1 MAETNLAFSK
11 IVATP
16 TPTAWSQAY
25 SAGRLFAALSLQTD
39 IIPQTGEEHLNA
51 HGKDL
56 ISTLESEFFTIESK
70 DLESIKQAIITTITR
85 VKPEIKISFIVC
97 YLNDNVLYLFA
108 LGGAKAVLKRG
119 NKIGTVLQGEENTE
133 VKSASGYVQE
143 GDIIVLETK
152 PFQRIIS
159 SSTLASSLE
168 SDNPEEIA
176 ETLAPHVH
184 DKAEGGASSVILIY
198 KKGELQDIPSVSL
211 ESSSNG
217 ESSVENVEGKSEE
230 DISTEKV
237 IPVEDLNEEK
247 ITSEKETDPQEKPVE
262 PNPIEPLSYEKT
274 ELPSESSV
282 SSPFLSDQMP
292 RKKRMSVNLSL
303 GFLKKLPVRIPG
315 GLSHSRKIIL
325 TIAVI
330 LIVLIVTVSIL
341 ALSNKQSI
349 SNKEL
354 FTQIFSEAKTKYDEG
369 QNLKDLNAP
378 LAQESLKEAKRILD
392 QNISKFKEGSEEK
405 KQILALLDQVN
416 KEVSNVSNGESV
428 EAKEVDKESS
438 DLLSYEI
445 NNANVNYFVQN
456 EDKVFF
462 LDGSGISEINKKSD
476 KKTEVIKKSWEEDGG
491 IGLFGSNVY
500 VLDKKDGILKFVPSE
515 STYSKNNYFSGDSP
529 DLSSSSAMAI
539 DGSIYILYKSGD
551 IEKYTKAKK
560 ETFSVSGLEKPLSTP
575 TKIFTN
581 EDIDNV
587 YILDDGNGRV
597 VVIDKTGKFVKAYSA
612 GVLKGA
618 RDLDVDE
625 KNKKIFIL
633 SSGKVYQI
641 DIK

>member
-56 ISTLESEFFTIESK
+56 ISTLESEFFTLEKK
-70 DLESIKQAIITTITR
+70 DLESIKQALGTTVEKVREGITLSI
-85 VKPEIKISFIVC
+85 KPEIKISFIVC

-378 LAQESLKEAKRILD
+378 LAQESLKEAKTYL
-392 QNISKFKEGSEEK
+392 NLK
-405 KQILALLDQVN
+405 KGP
-416 KEVSNVSNGESV
+416 K
-428 EAKEVDKESS
+428 
-438 DLLSYEI
+438 
-445 NNANVNYFVQN
+445 
-456 EDKVFF
+456 
-462 LDGSGISEINKKSD
+462 
-476 KKTEVIKKSWEEDGG
+476 
-491 IGLFGSNVY
+491 
-500 VLDKKDGILKFVPSE
+500 
-515 STYSKNNYFSGDSP
+515 
-529 DLSSSSAMAI
+529 
-539 DGSIYILYKSGD
+539 
-551 IEKYTKAKK
+551 
-560 ETFSVSGLEKPLSTP
+560 
-575 TKIFTN
+575 
-581 EDIDNV
+581 
-587 YILDDGNGRV
+587 R
-597 VVIDKTGKFVKAYSA
+597 
-612 GVLKGA
+612 
-618 RDLDVDE
+618 
-625 KNKKIFIL
+625 KNK
-633 SSGKVYQI
+633 S
-641 DIK
+641 

>member
-1 MAETNLAFSK
+1 MIRRDMAETNLAFSK

-39 IIPQTGEEHLNA
+39 IIPQTSDEHLNS

-56 ISTLESEFFTIESK
+56 ISTLESEFFTIENK
-70 DLESIKQAIITTITR
+70 DLDSIKQAITNTIAR
-85 VKPEIKISFIVC
+85 VKPEINISFIVC

-108 LGGAKAVLKRG
+108 VGGAKAVLKRG
-119 NKIGTVLQGEENTE
+119 SKIGTVLQGEENTE

-152 PFQRIIS
+152 PFQRIIP

-198 KKGELQDIPSVSL
+198 KKGGLQDIPSATL
-211 ESSSNG
+211 EPLEDIKTASESAEETEG
-217 ESSVENVEGKSEE
+217 ESAEYKAGDEEAVPVEDSSVE
-230 DISTEKV
+230 KV
-237 IPVEDLNEEK
+237 IE
-247 ITSEKETDPQEKPVE
+247 TSPIVQDIDE
-262 PNPIEPLSYEKT
+262 P
-274 ELPSESSV
+274 
-282 SSPFLSDQMP
+282 SPFLTDQMP
-292 RKKRMSVNLSL
+292 RKRQMSINLGL

-315 GLSHSRKIIL
+315 ELSHSRKIIL

-330 LIVLIVTVSIL
+330 LTVLILGTSIL
-341 ALSNKQSI
+341 ALKNKQSN
-349 SNKEL
+349 SNKAL
-354 FTQIFSEAKTKYDEG
+354 FSSVYEKAKTKYDEG
-369 QNLKDLNAP
+369 QNLKDLNSS
-378 LAQESLKEAKRILD
+378 LAQESLREAKKILD
-392 QNISKFKEGSEEK
+392 QNISTFKEGSEEK

-416 KEVSNVSNGESV
+416 KEVSNVSNGERV
-428 EAKEVDKESS
+428 PAKEVDRESS

-445 NNANVNYFVQN
+445 NNSNANYFVQS
-456 EDKVFF
+456 EETVFF
-462 LDGSGISEINKKSD
+462 LDGSGVSEINKKTD
-476 KKTEVIKKSWEEDGG
+476 KKTQVIKKSWDEDGG
-491 IGLFGSNVY
+491 IGLFGSNIY
-500 VLDKKDGILKFVPSE
+500 ILDKKKGILKFVPSD
-515 STYSKNNYFSGDSP
+515 STYSENNYFPGDSP
-529 DLSSSSAMAI
+529 DLSSSAGMAI

-551 IEKYTKAKK
+551 IEKYTKSKK

-581 EDIDNV
+581 EDIDNI
-587 YILDDGNGRV
+587 YILDDGNSRV

-618 RDLDVDE
+618 KDIDVDE
-625 KNKKIFIL
+625 KNKKIFVL
-633 SSGKVYQI
+633 SSDKVYQI

>member
-39 IIPQTGEEHLNA
+39 IIPEAGDEHLNA

-56 ISTLESEFFTIESK
+56 ISTLESEFFTIENK
-70 DLESIKQAIITTITR
+70 DLDSIKQAITNTITR

-108 LGGAKAVLKRG
+108 VGGAKAVLKRG
-119 NKIGTVLQGEENTE
+119 SKIGTVLQGEENTE

-159 SSTLASSLE
+159 PSTLASSLE
-168 SDNPEEIA
+168 SDSPEEIA

-198 KKGELQDIPSVSL
+198 KRGELQDIPRVPL
-211 ESSSNG
+211 EPLANG
-217 ESSVENVEGKSEE
+217 KIADGSAPETKEESEE
-230 DISTEKV
+230 HKVPDVVEEISETSPAVQDI
-237 IPVEDLNEEK
+237 D
-247 ITSEKETDPQEKPVE
+247 E
-262 PNPIEPLSYEKT
+262 P
-274 ELPSESSV
+274 
-282 SSPFLSDQMP
+282 SPFLTDQIP
-292 RKKRMSVNLSL
+292 RKKRMSINFSL

-325 TIAVI
+325 TVAII
-330 LIVLIVTVSIL
+330 LAVLIVGTSVL
-341 ALSNKQSI
+341 ALRNKESNSNKA
-349 SNKEL
+349 L
-354 FTQIFSEAKTKYDEG
+354 FTSVYEKAKTKYDEG
-369 QNLKDLNAP
+369 QNLKDLNAS
-378 LAQESLKEAKRILD
+378 LAQESLKEAKKILD

-405 KQILALLDQVN
+405 KQILALLNQIN

-428 EAKEVDKESS
+428 PAKEVDRESS

-445 NNANVNYFVQN
+445 NNANANYFVQN
-456 EDKVFF
+456 EEKVFF
-462 LDGSGISEINKKSD
+462 LDGSGVSEINKKSD
-476 KKTEVIKKSWEEDGG
+476 KKTQAIKKSWDEDGG

-500 VLDKKDGILKFVPSE
+500 VLDKKDGILKFIPSE
-515 STYSKNNYFSGDSP
+515 STYSENNYFSGDSP
-529 DLSSSSAMAI
+529 DLSSSAGMAI

-560 ETFSVSGLEKPLSTP
+560 ETFSVSGLEKPLSSP

-587 YILDDGNGRV
+587 YILDDGNSRV

-612 GVLKGA
+612 GILKGA
-618 RDLDVDE
+618 KDLDIDE
-625 KNKKIFIL
+625 KNKKIFVL
-633 SSGKVYQI
+633 SSDKVYQI

>member
-16 TPTAWSQAY
+16 TLTAWSQAY

-39 IIPQTGEEHLNA
+39 IIPQTGEEHLNS

-70 DLESIKQAIITTITR
+70 DLESIKQAITTTITR

-108 LGGAKAVLKRG
+108 VGGAKAVLKRG
-119 NKIGTVLQGEENTE
+119 NKIGTVLQGEEDTE

-159 SSTLASSLE
+159 PSTLASSLE
-168 SDNPEEIA
+168 SDSPEEIA

-198 KKGELQDIPSVSL
+198 KKGELQDIPKVPL
-211 ESSSNG
+211 ESLVNG
-217 ESSVENVEGKSEE
+217 ETADESTPETKDVNEE
-230 DISTEKV
+230 VKAPDNEV
-237 IPVEDLNEEK
+237 IPVEDLGVEK
-247 ITSEKETDPQEKPVE
+247 INETSSLAQSIDE
-262 PNPIEPLSYEKT
+262 P
-274 ELPSESSV
+274 
-282 SSPFLSDQMP
+282 SPFLTDQMP

-303 GFLKKLPVRIPG
+303 GFFKKLPVRIPG

-341 ALSNKQSI
+341 ALNNKQSS

-354 FTQIFSEAKTKYDEG
+354 FASVYGEAKTKYDEG

-378 LAQESLKEAKRILD
+378 LAQESLKEAKRILS

-416 KEVSNVSNGESV
+416 KEVSSVSNGESV

-445 NNANVNYFVQN
+445 NNANANYFVQN

-462 LDGSGISEINKKSD
+462 LDGSGVSEINKKSD

-500 VLDKKDGILKFVPSE
+500 VLDKKDGIFKFIPSE

-529 DLSSSSAMAI
+529 DLSSSAGMAI

-587 YILDDGNGRV
+587 YILDGGNSRV

-618 RDLDVDE
+618 KDLDVDE

-633 SSGKVYQI
+633 SGGKVYQI
-641 DIK
+641 NIK

>member
-39 IIPQTGEEHLNA
+39 IIPQTDEEHLNS

-56 ISTLESEFFTIESK
+56 ISTLESEFFTTESK

-108 LGGAKAVLKRG
+108 VGGAKAVLKRG

-168 SDNPEEIA
+168 SDNPDEIA

-184 DKAEGGASSVILIY
+184 DKTEGGASSVILIY
-198 KKGELQDIPSVSL
+198 KKGELQDLPRVPL
-211 ESSSNG
+211 ESLVNG
-217 ESSVENVEGKSEE
+217 KTADENTPETKDVNEE
-230 DISTEKV
+230 VKAPDNEV
-237 IPVEDLNEEK
+237 IPVEDLGVEK
-247 ITSEKETDPQEKPVE
+247 INETSPIAQDIDE
-262 PNPIEPLSYEKT
+262 P
-274 ELPSESSV
+274 
-282 SSPFLSDQMP
+282 SPFLTDQMP
-292 RKKRMSVNLSL
+292 RKKKMSVNLSL
-303 GFLKKLPVRIPG
+303 GFFKKLQVRIPG

-330 LIVLIVTVSIL
+330 LIVLIVAVSIL
-341 ALSNKQSI
+341 ALNNKQSS

-354 FTQIFSEAKTKYDEG
+354 FASVYGEAKTKYDEG
-369 QNLKDLNAP
+369 QNLKDLNAS
-378 LAQESLKEAKRILD
+378 LAQESLKEAKRILG

-416 KEVSNVSNGESV
+416 KEVSSVSNGESV

-445 NNANVNYFVQN
+445 NNANANYFVQN

-462 LDGSGISEINKKSD
+462 LDGSGVSEINKKSD

-618 RDLDVDE
+618 RDLDVNE
-625 KNKKIFIL
+625 ENKKIFIL
-633 SSGKVYQI
+633 SGGRVYQI
-641 DIK
+641 DLK

>member
-16 TPTAWSQAY
+16 TQTAWSQAY

-39 IIPQTGEEHLNA
+39 IISEEEEHLNA
-51 HGKDL
+51 QGKDL
-56 ISTLESEFFTIESK
+56 ISTLESEFFT
-70 DLESIKQAIITTITR
+70 LENKSLDSIKQAITATISK
-85 VKPEIKISFIVC
+85 VKPEIKISLIVC

-119 NKIGTVLQGEENTE
+119 DKIGTVLQGGEDAE

-143 GDIIVLETK
+143 DDIIVLQTK

-168 SDNPEEIA
+168 SNNPEEIA

-198 KKGELQDIPSVSL
+198 KKGELQDIPSVPL

-217 ESSVENVEGKSEE
+217 EPSVENVEEESEE
-230 DISTEKV
+230 DVSAEKV
-237 IPVEDLNEEK
+237 IPVEDLDEGK
-247 ITSEKETDPQEKPVE
+247 VTSEEEAVPQKKPVE
-262 PNPIEPLSYEKT
+262 PGSIEPLSYEKT

-282 SSPFLSDQMP
+282 SSPYLSDQMP
-292 RKKRMSVNLSL
+292 RKRRMSVNFNL
-303 GFLKKLPVRIPG
+303 GFLKKLPIRIPG
-315 GLSHSRKIIL
+315 RLSHSRKIIL

-330 LIVLIVTVSIL
+330 LVLLIAGTSFL
-341 ALSNKQSI
+341 ALRNRESNSSKA
-349 SNKEL
+349 L
-354 FTQIFSEAKTKYDEG
+354 FTSVYGEAKTKYDEG
-369 QNLKDLNAP
+369 QNLKDLNAS
-378 LAQESLKEAKRILD
+378 LAQTSFREAKRILD
-392 QNISKFKEGSEEK
+392 DNKFKFKEGSGEER
-405 KQILALLDQVN
+405 QIQTLLDQIN
-416 KEVSNVSNGESV
+416 KEILQTSNGESAQV
-428 EAKEVDKESS
+428 KEVDKTSS

-445 NNANVNYFVQN
+445 NNANANYFVQN
-456 EDKVFF
+456 EDKAFF
-462 LDGSGISEINKKSD
+462 LDGTGVSSIDKSTD
-476 KKTEVIKKSWEEDGG
+476 EKTQIIKKSWDEDGG
-491 IGLFGSNVY
+491 IGLFGSNIY
-500 VLDKKDGILKFVPSE
+500 VLDKKDGILKFVPSGSE
-515 STYSKNNYFSGDSP
+515 YTENKYFSGDSP
-529 DLSSSSAMAI
+529 DLGASAAMAI

-560 ETFSVSGLEKPLSTP
+560 ETFSVSGLEKPLSSP

-587 YILDDGNGRV
+587 YILDDGNGRIV
-597 VVIDKTGKFVKAYSA
+597 VLDKTGKFVKAYSA

-618 RDLDVDE
+618 GDIDIDE